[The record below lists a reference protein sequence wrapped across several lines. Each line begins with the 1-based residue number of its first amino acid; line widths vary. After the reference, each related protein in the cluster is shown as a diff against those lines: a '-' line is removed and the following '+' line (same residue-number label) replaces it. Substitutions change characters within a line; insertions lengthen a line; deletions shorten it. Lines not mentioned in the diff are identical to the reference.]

1 METLL
6 SLEIPVPELLV
17 CNHCGLCL
25 KVTLLSDITIG
36 DDKSWPHLP
45 QTLTVMLEDMAEVG
59 QVCFSGP
66 RKTPEKP
73 FRSLA

>member
-36 DDKSWPHLP
+36 D
-45 QTLTVMLEDMAEVG
+45 
-59 QVCFSGP
+59 
-66 RKTPEKP
+66 
-73 FRSLA
+73 